1 MTFSLKE
8 KELLKQALHLYVLET
23 SGQYDFVSNLDITFS
38 PEFEEKMERLIKR
51 RKKPFYYI
59 FNTAAKRVACIIA
72 ALIIAMVS
80 TVLSVDA
87 LRNGVKNFFVEAYE
101 KFSTVFFDKD
111 SSSPDTL
118 EVYYS
123 PSYIP
128 DGYEQCRIKREAW
141 LYSLE
146 YSNEQDKIIF
156 QQHRIRSD
164 GETIDTEDAVTEEI
178 GNGIYVFKPQVK
190 IKTFMWSD
198 GNYQFLIRAY
208 DDISKEELLK
218 MADSLKAEN
227 HEKE

>member
-8 KELLKQALHLYVLET
+8 KELLKQALHLYVLEA
-23 SGQYDFVSNLDITFS
+23 SGQYDFVSSLDITFS

-51 RKKPFYYI
+51 RRKPFYYL
-59 FNTAAKRVACIIA
+59 FNTVAKRVACIIA

-87 LRNGVKNFFVEAYE
+87 LRNCVKNFFVEVYE
-101 KFSTVFFDKD
+101 KFSTVFFQKD
-111 SSSPDTL
+111 SSAPDTI

-123 PSYIP
+123 LSYIP
-128 DGYEQCRIKREAW
+128 EGYEKSEIERNTLRNRIKYKSKYGKEIV
-141 LYSLE
+141 YK
-146 YSNEQDKIIF
+146 QTIF
-156 QQHRIRSD
+156 SQKAD
-164 GETIDTEDAVTEEI
+164 IDTENGETEEI
-178 GNGIYVFKPQVK
+178 GNGLYIYQEKFQQQ
-190 IKTFMWSD
+190 MYYWSD
-198 GNYQFLIRAY
+198 GNYQFLIRAH